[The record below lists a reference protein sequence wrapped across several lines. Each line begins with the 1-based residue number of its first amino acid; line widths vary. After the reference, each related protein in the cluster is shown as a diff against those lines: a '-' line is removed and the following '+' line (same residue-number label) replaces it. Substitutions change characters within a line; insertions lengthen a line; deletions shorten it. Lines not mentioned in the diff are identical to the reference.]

1 MPSMKDIR
9 KKISSTKN
17 TQQITKA
24 MKMVSAAKLRRS
36 QQAIVNARPYAYKI
50 HSVISRL
57 AASGDYTHP
66 LMVEVETPKRIL
78 LVVLTSDRGL
88 CGAFNGNIIKYAE
101 RWYKANREKYD
112 AVDFIFVGRKAQ

>member
-24 MKMVSAAKLRRS
+24 MKMVSAAKLRRA
-36 QQAIVNARPYAYKI
+36 QMAIVNARPYAYKL

-57 AASGDYTHP
+57 AATGQFTHP
-66 LMVEVETPKRIL
+66 LMEKVTDPRKVLI
-78 LVVLTSDRGL
+78 VVLTSDRGL
-88 CGAFNGNIIKYAE
+88 CGAFNGNIIK
-101 RWYKANREKYD
+101 
-112 AVDFIFVGRKAQ
+112 F